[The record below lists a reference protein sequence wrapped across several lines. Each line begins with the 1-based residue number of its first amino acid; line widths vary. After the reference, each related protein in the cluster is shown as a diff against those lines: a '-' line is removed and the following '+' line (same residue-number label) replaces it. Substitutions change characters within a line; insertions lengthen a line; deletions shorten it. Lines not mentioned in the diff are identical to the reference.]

1 MQNITVVQ
9 EDGEQV
15 GALEEAEDS
24 QLVVRLADGRY
35 ARVSRDDL
43 APQADGTLLLETP
56 LEQLRTTPQPPA
68 VQTMNAV
75 AVVDRADRAD
85 RVDAQDVT
93 TIPRVEEQLT
103 VDKVEKTIGSVR
115 VRIVP
120 SERQQMVAVPVAE
133 THADVRRVAIGRIV
147 DGPPAVREEGDVVII
162 PVLEEVLV
170 VEKKLLLR
178 EEIHITR
185 RETTRTEEHRVT
197 LRSERAEISRA
208 KS

>member
-9 EDGEQV
+9 EDREI
-15 GALEEAEDS
+15 GALEEADDS
-24 QLVVRLADGRY
+24 QLMVRLADGRH

-43 APQADGTLLLETP
+43 VPLRDGTLMLATP
-56 LEQLRTTPQPPA
+56 LEKLRFLPEHEQPS

-75 AVVDRADRAD
+75 PVVDGELG
-85 RVDAQDVT
+85 VT
-93 TIPRVEEQLT
+93 TVPRVEEQLH

-120 SERQQMVAVPVAE
+120 SERQQTVSVPVTE

-147 DGPPAVREEGDVVII
+147 DGPPAVREEGDVVIV

-185 RETTRTEEHRVT
+185 RETTRTEEHQVS
-197 LRSERAEISRA
+197 LRSERAEISHA